1 MLQDRGVSFSLSEA
15 EVVWP
20 RILDD
25 ARRGNLLPVY
35 GRDQRWER
43 ELSPPALIPPSRRDL
58 SRYVVPMLGVYP
70 ARGCPFSC
78 NFCSVIKIAGQRVRS
93 QPVETTLAS
102 LRAAKTAGVKVVM
115 FTSDNFNKV
124 PEVEEL
130 LAAMIEEKLELPFF
144 AQCDAQIHRQEELV
158 ELLGRAGCFQM
169 FVGAES
175 FSPETLREAH
185 KLHNDPGKYARIV
198 ELCRRHGI
206 TSHFSNILGFP
217 GDTEEGILSHLQRL
231 RELAPDVASFY
242 LLTPIPGTEQYE
254 EFLGEG
260 LVTEQNLDRFD
271 GSAVT
276 WRHPRLSADRLRS
289 LVVRAY
295 REFYGAADVASKLAG
310 VVRRT
315 RDFRRGQ
322 ALYAVF
328 GYSALSRLAV
338 LSATHPMA
346 GGVGR
351 VRLDRAEDYAALRRS
366 IYGLDRAPLPQG
378 LSLSK
383 ADEESNRR
391 PRAAA
396 GPQVI

>member
-1 MLQDRGVSFSLSEA
+1 MIR
-15 EVVWP
+15 
-20 RILDD
+20 
-25 ARRGNLLPVY
+25 
-35 GRDQRWER
+35 
-43 ELSPPALIPPSRRDL
+43 
-58 SRYVVPMLGVYP
+58 
-70 ARGCPFSC
+70 
-78 NFCSVIKIAGQRVRS
+78 IAGQRVRS

-102 LRAAKTAGVKVVM
+102 LRAAKAAGVKVVM

-124 PEVEEL
+124 PEVEAL

-144 AQCDAQIHRQEELV
+144 AQCDAQVHREEGLV
-158 ELLGRAGCFQM
+158 ELLARAGCFQM

-185 KLHNDPGKYARIV
+185 KLHNDPERTRGSWSSAGVTASRATSRTSSASRAT
-198 ELCRRHGI
+198 RRRGSSP
-206 TSHFSNILGFP
+206 TSGGSGSWRP
-217 GDTEEGILSHLQRL
+217 TWRL
-231 RELAPDVASFY
+231 FY

-254 EFLGEG
+254 DFLEEG
-260 LVTEQNLDRFD
+260 LVTERNLDRFD

-276 WRHPRLSADRLRS
+276 WRHPNLPDDRLRS

-295 REFYGAADVASKLAG
+295 REFYGARDVASKVAG
-310 VVRRT
+310 VFRRT

-322 ALYAVF
+322 ALYAVL

-366 IYGLDRAPLPQG
+366 VFGLDRAPLPHG
-378 LSLSK
+378 LRSRK
-383 ADEESNRR
+383 RTRRATGGRAR
-391 PRAAA
+391 PR
-396 GPQVI
+396 

>member
-1 MLQDRGVSFSLSEA
+1 MR
-15 EVVWP
+15 
-20 RILDD
+20 
-25 ARRGNLLPVY
+25 
-35 GRDQRWER
+35 
-43 ELSPPALIPPSRRDL
+43 
-58 SRYVVPMLGVYP
+58 
-70 ARGCPFSC
+70 
-78 NFCSVIKIAGQRVRS
+78 
-93 QPVETTLAS
+93 
-102 LRAAKTAGVKVVM
+102 
-115 FTSDNFNKV
+115 
-124 PEVEEL
+124 
-130 LAAMIEEKLELPFF
+130 
-144 AQCDAQIHRQEELV
+144 
-158 ELLGRAGCFQM
+158 
-169 FVGAES
+169 
-175 FSPETLREAH
+175 
-185 KLHNDPGKYARIV
+185 
-198 ELCRRHGI
+198 LCREHGI
-206 TSHFSNILGFP
+206 TSHFSNIIGFP
-217 GDTEEGILSHLQRL
+217 GDTEEGILDHLRTL

-242 LLTPIPGTEQYE
+242 LLTPIPGTEQYD